1 MKKTKVFIDTYNYH
15 ISVSGVR
22 TYVRE
27 LFFAAKFHGSTK
39 YEYVFSHDISQKLNY
54 TSNKSSNF
62 KYFRWLGHLKYFLW
76 KQMILPFMV
85 YFSNSSVLICPDYIA
100 PVICPS
106 KKIVVIHDDLFWNFK
121 SNYSKIW
128 RICFVNLV
136 RLGISKSTLIVTT
149 SKTSKKLLKKI
160 FIKNEIKYAY
170 QCSDLFFSET
180 IKTDVKNNILH
191 VGSFDKRKNILVLAK
206 AFKILVDNDKNYKLI
221 LVGKQKINGDDFVLK
236 KISEFIK
243 KNNLEN
249 KIILKGYLSVEELKR
264 IYKSS
269 ALYVFPSVH
278 EGFGIPIIEAMSMG
292 LPVLCSD
299 IEIFREIGKDS
310 VLYFNKNKPLDLYN
324 KMILILKDKNLRN
337 KLIRKGFKRSK
348 KFNRKNFITEF
359 EKNF

>member
-1 MKKTKVFIDTYNYH
+1 M
-15 ISVSGVR
+15 
-22 TYVRE
+22 
-27 LFFAAKFHGSTK
+27 
-39 YEYVFSHDISQKLNY
+39 
-54 TSNKSSNF
+54 
-62 KYFRWLGHLKYFLW
+62 
-76 KQMILPFMV
+76 
-85 YFSNSSVLICPDYIA
+85 
-100 PVICPS
+100 
-106 KKIVVIHDDLFWNFK
+106 
-121 SNYSKIW
+121 
-128 RICFVNLV
+128 
-136 RLGISKSTLIVTT
+136 
-149 SKTSKKLLKKI
+149 
-160 FIKNEIKYAY
+160 
-170 QCSDLFFSET
+170 
-180 IKTDVKNNILH
+180 
-191 VGSFDKRKNILVLAK
+191 AK